1 MSIGCS
7 GCTLEHSCS
16 SLCISAGDK
25 HNHKAMSIT
34 SVFNIYLEHSHSPYP
49 VWLGTIT
56 APNVLSL
63 RETIELLSLWMF
75 PRDLVHSVEVAF
87 KLLDYFHPIFSKF
100 SSIVPALSG
109 TMEILFTIRRCRLPM
124 YDSLEVHRSRR
135 SRIVLVGLGHWD
147 FECRKTQGYIQR
159 GVV

>member
-1 MSIGCS
+1 
-7 GCTLEHSCS
+7 
-16 SLCISAGDK
+16 
-25 HNHKAMSIT
+25 
-34 SVFNIYLEHSHSPYP
+34 
-49 VWLGTIT
+49 
-56 APNVLSL
+56 
-63 RETIELLSLWMF
+63 MF

-135 SRIVLVGLGHWD
+135 SRIVLVGPWDIEILNVGRLRGTSNVAWFNCSTQFGTLRVGGHL
-147 FECRKTQGYIQR
+147 FKVRKLKDTFNGTYFHCSTEFGTLSIENADSLLD
-159 GVV
+159 VS